1 MQRCHFHNLLK
12 IRKISYT
19 PTSDGPKAPDYD
31 VCLSE
36 IK

>member
-1 MQRCHFHNLLK
+1 MQRCHFHNILK
-12 IRKISYT
+12 FCEISYT
-19 PTSDGPKAPDYD
+19 PTSDGLKAPDYD

>member
-12 IRKISYT
+12 FTKISYT
-19 PTSDGPKAPDYD
+19 PDGPKAPDYD